1 MAVFAHFFSL
11 MSINTTDH
19 CLLKKQRNG
28 LRNLQPVRK
37 YQLHQ
42 LRCLLTFSNMFTM
55 PIGPSR
61 IPLGFQSH
69 KWSTKLDDCKAE
81 VLYNDNHG
89 YLAIDWIG
97 LQVVQAINYNT
108 YNFWK
113 KIYTYIYFFMNR
125 RACNSNLLSLHH
137 YTLWQKQNLKN
148 KGNELHLSFNIIILS
163 THRSNQ
169 WVFSVRVL
177 YQYFAD
183 QTDSDGR
190 EKSLQCLAESQ
201 WGELM
206 LRSWRWK
213 EYDYWWFGSWFLT

>member
-19 CLLKKQRNG
+19 SLLKKQRNG

-113 KIYTYIYFFMNR
+113 KYILIYIFLWTEGLVIPIFCHFII
-125 RACNSNLLSLHH
+125 
-137 YTLWQKQNLKN
+137 TL
-148 KGNELHLSFNIIILS
+148 F
-163 THRSNQ
+163 
-169 WVFSVRVL
+169 
-177 YQYFAD
+177 D
-183 QTDSDGR
+183 
-190 EKSLQCLAESQ
+190 KS
-201 WGELM
+201 
-206 LRSWRWK
+206 RI
-213 EYDYWWFGSWFLT
+213 

>member
-1 MAVFAHFFSL
+1 MAVFVHFFSL

-19 CLLKKQRNG
+19 SLLKKQRNG

-42 LRCLLTFSNMFTM
+42 LRCLLIFNNMFTM
-55 PIGPSR
+55 PIGPRR

-69 KWSTKLDDCKAE
+69 NWSTKLDDCKAA
-81 VLYNDNHG
+81 VLYDNHG

-113 KIYTYIYFFMNR
+113 KYIYIYIYFFMNR

-137 YTLWQKQNLKN
+137 YTLWQKQNLKK
-148 KGNELHLSFNIIILS
+148 KGKWIAPFLQYYYPVHSQEQPMSVFCQSVISVLCWQIVTVERKVYNVWQSHSEVNWCWDPGGERNMII
-163 THRSNQ
+163 
-169 WVFSVRVL
+169 
-177 YQYFAD
+177 D
-183 QTDSDGR
+183 DSAAG
-190 EKSLQCLAESQ
+190 
-201 WGELM
+201 
-206 LRSWRWK
+206 
-213 EYDYWWFGSWFLT
+213 F

>member
-1 MAVFAHFFSL
+1 MAVFVHFFSL

-19 CLLKKQRNG
+19 SLLKKQRNG
-28 LRNLQPVRK
+28 PRNLQPVRK

-42 LRCLLTFSNMFTM
+42 LRCLLIFNNMFTM

-69 KWSTKLDDCKAE
+69 KWSTKLDDCKAA
-81 VLYNDNHG
+81 VLYDNHG

-113 KIYTYIYFFMNR
+113 KIYIHIYIFFMKR

-137 YTLWQKQNLKN
+137 YTLWQKQNLKK
-148 KGNELHLSFNIIILS
+148 KGKWIALF
-163 THRSNQ
+163 
-169 WVFSVRVL
+169 
-177 YQYFAD
+177 
-183 QTDSDGR
+183 
-190 EKSLQCLAESQ
+190 LQ
-201 WGELM
+201 
-206 LRSWRWK
+206 
-213 EYDYWWFGSWFLT
+213 